1 MTLETTLERL
11 YSTAYKQGWRDR
23 HATAPLL
30 GKGPSQ
36 RTATA
41 DGDSLGEFSADEW
54 LARLYGNLDLS
65 NIVYGRLKHHRPYGE
80 DATRSHLYYVPDA
93 ESKSKV
99 EARSFLHEHL
109 DLGSIAMG
117 KTMDEVQTD
126 PATYISKLREHIRD
140 LERENEA
147 LRGTHPNGDLDA
159 EDGEWELDA
168 DSPSERTVWLDDSK
182 VFDRAVIEFDTEV
195 RAERGEPGSVVC
207 GVDIDSIKLV
217 SDN

>member
-1 MTLETTLERL
+1 MTPEDILDKVYRLGYDRGWGHRGDEVPFLGYGAAEPTRETHLPDPER
-11 YSTAYKQGWRDR
+11 
-23 HATAPLL
+23 
-30 GKGPSQ
+30 
-36 RTATA
+36 
-41 DGDSLGEFSADEW
+41 W
-54 LARLYGNLDLS
+54 LAELYGNLDLS

-80 DATRSHLYYVPDA
+80 NTTWSHLYYVPDA
-93 ESKSKV
+93 ESKGKV

-117 KTMDEVQTD
+117 RTMDEVQTD
-126 PATYISKLREHIRD
+126 PATYISQLREHIRD